1 MKVKISVIVMEG
13 NDSVSP
19 MSRDFFSILVDESY
33 NIPSKYISTKT
44 IEETIQ
50 EIYDSI
56 CHLDVRFAS
65 PILKDVR
72 SHKGELE
79 ILYYSLIPAGI
90 AGLKSGL
97 LIPPYQ
103 LELESFYGQTIIEQP
118 RSVSQRY

>member
-1 MKVKISVIVMEG
+1 MKVKISVMVMEG
-13 NDSVSP
+13 DDVAGP
-19 MSRDFFSILVDESY
+19 MSRDFFKILTDESY

-65 PILKDVR
+65 PVLRNVR
-72 SHKGELE
+72 SSKGELE
-79 ILYYSLIPAGI
+79 ILYSSLIPAGI
-90 AGLKSGL
+90 AGLKGGF

-103 LELESFYGQTIIEQP
+103 LELESFYEQTVIEQP
-118 RSVSQRY
+118 RSVSQR